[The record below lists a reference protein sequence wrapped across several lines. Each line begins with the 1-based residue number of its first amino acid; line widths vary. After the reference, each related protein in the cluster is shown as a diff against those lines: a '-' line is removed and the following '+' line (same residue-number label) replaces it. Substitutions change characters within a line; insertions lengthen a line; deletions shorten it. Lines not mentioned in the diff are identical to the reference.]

1 MFKLPV
7 LPYKND
13 ELAPFISK
21 ETLEFHYGKHHK
33 TYVDN
38 LNKLIENTPHAKA
51 TLEVIVQ
58 EASGPLYNNAAQS
71 WNHTFYWLGLT
82 KSSSRP
88 HAEPIG
94 SLKEQ
99 IIKDF
104 TSVQGFKDAY
114 KDNII
119 KVFGS
124 GWTWLV
130 KDAASNKLSFL
141 NTTNADG
148 PLKTSSVIPIHVCD
162 VWEHAYYID
171 YRNVRATY
179 FDQFWNIVDWDFC
192 EKNFNSSKPLNLSPL
207 MS

>member
-1 MFKLPV
+1 MFKLPT
-7 LPYKND
+7 LPYGQD

-38 LNKLIENTPHAKA
+38 LNKLIDNTPHEKES
-51 TLEVIVQ
+51 LEAIVQ
-58 EASGPLYNNAAQS
+58 ESTGPLYNNAAQA
-71 WNHTFYWLGLT
+71 WNHTFYWFGLT
-82 KSSSRP
+82 KAKGRQT
-88 HAEPIG
+88 AEPTG
-94 SLKEQ
+94 ALKDQ
-99 IIKDF
+99 AVKDF
-104 TSVQGFKDAY
+104 GSVQGFKDAY
-114 KDNII
+114 KEHAI

-130 KDAASNKLSFL
+130 KDAASGKLSFL

-171 YRNVRATY
+171 YRNVRASY
-179 FDQFWNIVDWDFC
+179 FDQFWNLIDWSFC
-192 EKNFNSSKPLNLSPL
+192 DKNFAAAKPLNLTPH